1 VTHPPVIA
9 DQPGRPRRHRRRLRI
24 TRLTVLAGSAFL
36 LFAAGGAAIPAAA
49 AAASP
54 GAPNDRTTHSAPAG
68 ARLIAAEPF
77 GDYVNRLSFDVTSI
91 DPALVTAA
99 GPATLTITGTMTNA
113 GPEPLTDLS
122 YRFQRGESLRSDAD
136 VRQELSQP
144 SEPTKQVQRTFTQI
158 PADLAAGASAPFAFN
173 AAIADPNGLNVDAPG
188 VYPLMVNVNGTVTL
202 EAGPLEARI
211 GELHLLLT
219 VMGVPGATPATGD
232 GTVGNV
238 TTKALPVNFVWP
250 LVDRPH
256 LGVGGVFLNDDLQAA
271 VSPGGRLSILLDG
284 LTDTAANRLPAGS
297 VTVVIDPQLLDE
309 LDRMTG
315 AYRVV
320 APTTAGDRA
329 EPQPPMT
336 ALVQAA
342 ASAAATAAA
351 TGSPPTTPATQ
362 TAAATAP
369 PGNTAAASSG
379 GQAGTAGAGTP
390 GETGTSADLPDLGSV
405 DVPGTVAGT
414 GQAAAASYLGR
425 LREVAARYPVVVLP
439 YGDPDVVALIRAG
452 LSDQVSTA
460 VEHGREVAKRVL
472 GDGVSGDGAT
482 TGAGASTVNT
492 STAYPINGAADAQ
505 TLAALR
511 ADGLGTAL
519 LSESS
524 VQIDGSEVGAA
535 AVAVPGT
542 DHPVPAVITQPD
554 VLSGFDA
561 LIDQGRQSGWAT
573 RVNALTGV
581 LAQQSLHGTV
591 TPAVFMPDRRWSPDA
606 PGLQVITELLGT
618 LGASQVIAG
627 IGLSDLAAT
636 ASTAATTEYPA
647 QARAAEL
654 SAEYLHR
661 IGASRA
667 DVASL
672 RQTFASTRQTSDP
685 NLVLDPLDLALD
697 DAASTAFRSDPTVG
711 EANLSTV
718 EATTAGLRT
727 GVQISSAGNS
737 YTLASSTSPL
747 VLTVQNN
754 LPYDVP
760 VRVQISGGE
769 RVGLTVSDPGVQ
781 VVPAGRSQQVKI
793 PAEVSRSGQFQVSAQ
808 LVGEDGTTWGPPVQL
823 SVNSTAYGA
832 LTVILIVGAG
842 GVLLL
847 MVALRIVQRIRG
859 RADAPGDAPRGQGRN
874 PEDDRLE
881 TDSADDLDPGRPLR
895 DVIQATDTSPTAP
908 LAAGT
913 PLTGRGATHRSP
925 GVPAEQ
931 VGTDRS

>member
-1 VTHPPVIA
+1 M
-9 DQPGRPRRHRRRLRI
+9 
-24 TRLTVLAGSAFL
+24 LAGSAIL
-36 LFAAGGAAIPAAA
+36 LFAAGGAAIPAVA
-49 AAASP
+49 AAASS
-54 GAPNDRTTHSAPAG
+54 GAPDVRGTHSA
-68 ARLIAAEPF
+68 RLTVAEPF

-99 GPATLTITGTMTNA
+99 GPTTLTITGTMTNA

-122 YRFQRGESLRSDAD
+122 YRFQRGASLGSDAE

-144 SEPTKQVQRTFTQI
+144 SEPTEQVQRTFTQI

-173 AAIADPNGLNVDAPG
+173 AAIADPNGLNIDAPG

-492 STAYPINGAADAQ
+492 STAYPIDGATDGE

-511 ADGLGTAL
+511 AAGLGTAL

-524 VQIDGSEVGAA
+524 VQIDGSPVGAA
-535 AVAVPGT
+535 AVTLPT
-542 DHPVPAVITQPD
+542 DGDPPVPAVIAQPD
-554 VLSGFDA
+554 VLNGFDA
-561 LIDQGRQSGWAT
+561 LIDGGRQSGWAK

-581 LAQQSLHGTV
+581 LAQQSLDGTV

-618 LGASQVIAG
+618 LGASGVISG
-627 IGLSDLAAT
+627 IGLTDLAASAT
-636 ASTAATTEYPA
+636 EGAAPDYPQQAREQELSTEY
-647 QARAAEL
+647 L
-654 SAEYLHR
+654 DR
-661 IGASRA
+661 ISTSRA

-672 RQTFASTRQTSDP
+672 RQTFASTPQTSDP
-685 NLVLDPLDLALD
+685 DLVLGPLDLALD
-697 DAASTAFRSDPTVG
+697 AAASTAFRSDPAVG
-711 EANLSTV
+711 EANLATV
-718 EATTAGLRT
+718 EATTTGLRT
-727 GVQISSAGNS
+727 GVEISSAGNS

-760 VRVQISGGE
+760 VRVQITGGE
-769 RVGLTVSDPGVQ
+769 RVGLTVTDPGVQ
-781 VVPAGRSQQVKI
+781 VVPAGRSQQVRI

-808 LVGEDGTTWGPPVQL
+808 LVGADGAAWGPPVQL
-823 SVNSTAYGA
+823 SVDSTAYGA
-832 LTVILIVGAG
+832 LTVILIVGG
-842 GVLLL
+842 GGILLL
-847 MVALRIVQRIRG
+847 MVALRIVQRLRG
-859 RADAPGDAPRGQGRN
+859 RGAEPAAEPAPAGSGRN
-874 PEDDRLE
+874 PEDDRLDNE
-881 TDSADDLDPGRPLR
+881 DDEPLR
-895 DVIQATDTSPTAP
+895 DVIPSSE
-908 LAAGT
+908 GT
-913 PLTGRGATHRSP
+913 TPVTGRS
-925 GVPAEQ
+925 AEQ